1 VERSPIAVTG
11 LTTNGDI
18 GAFTGTV
25 QSVEKGH
32 DVFPGYPLRV
42 TIGEK
47 PGWKNSMARTWGII
61 LIAMAT
67 MEWSFPGWN
76 GIFFERRN
84 ITTGEAQII
93 AAVFFVG
100 GLLLFFLGPRNTQ
113 DRTGS

>member
-1 VERSPIAVTG
+1 
-11 LTTNGDI
+11 
-18 GAFTGTV
+18 
-25 QSVEKGH
+25 
-32 DVFPGYPLRV
+32 
-42 TIGEK
+42 
-47 PGWKNSMARTWGII
+47 
-61 LIAMAT
+61 